1 MTLRKIVIYGDIS
14 KMNECNSVETIDRAN
29 LTEHTK
35 IRLNKITEIEN
46 YFYQKINQRK
56 PCSKKLSKYVTAF
69 DYIDKVLIAL
79 SATSDEVS
87 IISFTSTTGAPVEIA
102 IAGFTLYFSLTTK
115 IVKKLL
121 SITMKQK
128 GKVR

>member
-1 MTLRKIVIYGDIS
+1 
-14 KMNECNSVETIDRAN
+14 MNECNSIETIDRAN
-29 LTEHTK
+29 LTKHTK
-35 IRLNKITEIEN
+35 IRLNKITETEN

-56 PCSKKLSKYVTAF
+56 PSSKNLSKYVTAF
-69 DYIDKVLIAL
+69 GYIDKVLIAL

-102 IAGFTLYFSLTTK
+102 SAGFTLYFSLTTK

-121 SITMKQK
+121 SITMKQN
-128 GKVR
+128 GKAR